1 VQNKNIQKEAVMP
14 NIEENPDFQLLKQF
28 LQSINPNDMDEDSA
42 KELMDL
48 GRMIQNGGAL
58 TDRQREMF
66 GSVVDSMPDMGMRPG
81 MQGSV
86 SDTEMRMYKDSLGQ
100 GSGMMTEAEMEEMR
114 MREFNRKLQEQQQ
127 AAFDARQ
134 RDIEAGNLPT
144 GPSTG
149 MTEMTSPMPRMRPS
163 NLGG

>member
-1 VQNKNIQKEAVMP
+1 MP

-28 LQSINPNDMDEDSA
+28 LQSINPNDMDEASA
-42 KELMDL
+42 TELMDL
-48 GRMIQNGGAL
+48 GKMIQNGGAL

-66 GSVVDSMPDMGMRPG
+66 ASVVGSMPDMGMRPG

-86 SDTEMRMYKDSLGQ
+86 SDTEMGMYKDSLGQ

-114 MREFNRKLQEQQQ
+114 MREFNQKLQEQQQ

-144 GPSTG
+144 GPSAG

>member
-1 VQNKNIQKEAVMP
+1 MP

-66 GSVVDSMPDMGMRPG
+66 GSVVGAMPGPGAMTDAEMMGAPM
-81 MQGSV
+81 S
-86 SDTEMRMYKDSLGQ
+86 
-100 GSGMMTEAEMEEMR
+100 EAEMEAKR
-114 MREFNRKLQEQQQ
+114 MQEFNRKLQEQQE
-127 AAFDARQ
+127 AAFNARQ

-144 GPSTG
+144 GPSAG

>member
-1 VQNKNIQKEAVMP
+1 MP

-66 GSVVDSMPDMGMRPG
+66 GSVVGAMPDMRAQTGAA
-81 MQGSV
+81 
-86 SDTEMRMYKDSLGQ
+86 
-100 GSGMMTEAEMEEMR
+100 MTEAEMEEMR
-114 MREFNRKLQEQQQ
+114 MREFNQKLQEQQQ
-127 AAFDARQ
+127 ATFDARQ
-134 RDIEAGNLPT
+134 REIEAGIMPT
-144 GPSTG
+144 GEPAG
-149 MTEMTSPMPRMRPS
+149 MTEMKSPMPRMRPS

>member
-1 VQNKNIQKEAVMP
+1 MP

-28 LQSINPNDMDEDSA
+28 LQSINPNDMDEASA

-66 GSVVDSMPDMGMRPG
+66 GSVVGAMP
-81 MQGSV
+81 
-86 SDTEMRMYKDSLGQ
+86 
-100 GSGMMTEAEMEEMR
+100 GSGAMTEAEIEEMR

-134 RDIEAGNLPT
+134 REIEAGIMPT
-144 GPSTG
+144 GEAAG

>member
-1 VQNKNIQKEAVMP
+1 MP

-58 TDRQREMF
+58 TDRQRAMF
-66 GSVVDSMPDMGMRPG
+66 GSVVGAMPDMRAQTGAA
-81 MQGSV
+81 
-86 SDTEMRMYKDSLGQ
+86 
-100 GSGMMTEAEMEEMR
+100 MTEAEMEEMR
-114 MREFNRKLQEQQQ
+114 MREFNQKLQEQQQ

-134 RDIEAGNLPT
+134 REIEAGIMPT
-144 GPSTG
+144 GEAAG

>member
-1 VQNKNIQKEAVMP
+1 MP

-28 LQSINPNDMDEDSA
+28 LQSINPNDMDEASA

-66 GSVVDSMPDMGMRPG
+66 GSVVGAMPDMRAQTGAA
-81 MQGSV
+81 
-86 SDTEMRMYKDSLGQ
+86 
-100 GSGMMTEAEMEEMR
+100 MTEAEMEEMR
-114 MREFNRKLQEQQQ
+114 MREFNQKLQEQQQ
-127 AAFDARQ
+127 ATFDARQ
-134 RDIEAGNLPT
+134 REIEAGIMPT
-144 GPSTG
+144 GEPAG
-149 MTEMTSPMPRMRPS
+149 MTEMQSPMPRMRPS

>member
-1 VQNKNIQKEAVMP
+1 MP

-28 LQSINPNDMDEDSA
+28 LQSINPNDMDEDAA

-66 GSVVDSMPDMGMRPG
+66 GSVVGAMPDMRARTGAAMTEADLMPDMRAQTG
-81 MQGSV
+81 AA
-86 SDTEMRMYKDSLGQ
+86 
-100 GSGMMTEAEMEEMR
+100 MTEAEMEEMR
-114 MREFNRKLQEQQQ
+114 MREFNQKLQEQQQ

-144 GPSTG
+144 GPSAG

>member
-1 VQNKNIQKEAVMP
+1 MP

-28 LQSINPNDMDEDSA
+28 LQSINPNDMDEESA

-48 GRMIQNGGAL
+48 GKMIQNGGAL

-66 GSVVDSMPDMGMRPG
+66 GSVVGAMPDMRAQTGAA
-81 MQGSV
+81 
-86 SDTEMRMYKDSLGQ
+86 
-100 GSGMMTEAEMEEMR
+100 MTEAEMEEMR
-114 MREFNRKLQEQQQ
+114 MREFNQKLQEQQQ

-144 GPSTG
+144 GPSAG

>member
-1 VQNKNIQKEAVMP
+1 MP

-28 LQSINPNDMDEDSA
+28 LQSINPNDMDEESA

-48 GRMIQNGGAL
+48 GKMIQNGGAL

-66 GSVVDSMPDMGMRPG
+66 GSVVGAMPDMRARTGAAMTEAEMMPDMRAQTG
-81 MQGSV
+81 AA
-86 SDTEMRMYKDSLGQ
+86 
-100 GSGMMTEAEMEEMR
+100 MTEAEMEEMR
-114 MREFNRKLQEQQQ
+114 MREFNQKLQEQQQ

-144 GPSTG
+144 GPSAG

>member
-1 VQNKNIQKEAVMP
+1 MP

-28 LQSINPNDMDEDSA
+28 LQSINPNDMDEESA

-48 GRMIQNGGAL
+48 GKMIQNGGAL

-66 GSVVDSMPDMGMRPG
+66 GSVVGAMPDMRAQTGAA
-81 MQGSV
+81 
-86 SDTEMRMYKDSLGQ
+86 
-100 GSGMMTEAEMEEMR
+100 MTEAEMEEMR
-114 MREFNRKLQEQQQ
+114 MREFNQKLQEQQQ
-127 AAFDARQ
+127 ATFDARQ
-134 RDIEAGNLPT
+134 REIEAGIMPT
-144 GPSTG
+144 GEPAG

>member
-1 VQNKNIQKEAVMP
+1 MP

-66 GSVVDSMPDMGMRPG
+66 GSVVGAMPDMRAQTGAA
-81 MQGSV
+81 
-86 SDTEMRMYKDSLGQ
+86 
-100 GSGMMTEAEMEEMR
+100 MTEAEMEEMR
-114 MREFNRKLQEQQQ
+114 MREFNQKLQEQQQ

-134 RDIEAGNLPT
+134 RDIEAGIMPT
-144 GPSTG
+144 GEAAG

>member
-1 VQNKNIQKEAVMP
+1 MP

-28 LQSINPNDMDEDSA
+28 LQSINPNDMDEASA

-66 GSVVDSMPDMGMRPG
+66 GSVVGAMPDMRARTGAAMTEADLMPDMRAQTG
-81 MQGSV
+81 AA
-86 SDTEMRMYKDSLGQ
+86 
-100 GSGMMTEAEMEEMR
+100 MTEAEMEEMR
-114 MREFNRKLQEQQQ
+114 MREFNQKLQEQQQ

-144 GPSTG
+144 GPSAG

>member
-1 VQNKNIQKEAVMP
+1 MP

-28 LQSINPNDMDEDSA
+28 LQTINPNDMDEESA
-42 KELMDL
+42 NELMDL

-66 GSVVDSMPDMGMRPG
+66 GSVVGAMPNSEMMGAPM
-81 MQGSV
+81 S
-86 SDTEMRMYKDSLGQ
+86 
-100 GSGMMTEAEMEEMR
+100 EAEIEAKR
-114 MREFNRKLQEQQQ
+114 MQEFNQKLQEQQQ
-127 AAFDARQ
+127 ATFDARQ
-134 RDIEAGNLPT
+134 REIEAGIMPI
-144 GPSTG
+144 GEAAG

>member
-1 VQNKNIQKEAVMP
+1 MP

-28 LQSINPNDMDEDSA
+28 LQSINPNDMDEESA

-48 GRMIQNGGAL
+48 GKMIQNGGAL

-66 GSVVDSMPDMGMRPG
+66 GSVVGAMP
-81 MQGSV
+81 S
-86 SDTEMRMYKDSLGQ
+86 
-100 GSGMMTEAEMEEMR
+100 SGAMTDAERELAMSQALPTNLSEEEMR
-114 MREFNRKLQEQQQ
+114 RFMEQKY
-127 AAFDARQ
+127 AAQKRLEFDARQ

-144 GPSTG
+144 GEAAG

>member
-1 VQNKNIQKEAVMP
+1 MP

-66 GSVVDSMPDMGMRPG
+66 GSVVGAMPDMRAQTGAA
-81 MQGSV
+81 
-86 SDTEMRMYKDSLGQ
+86 
-100 GSGMMTEAEMEEMR
+100 MTEAEMEEMR
-114 MREFNRKLQEQQQ
+114 MREFNQKLQEQQQ

-134 RDIEAGNLPT
+134 REIEAGIMPT
-144 GPSTG
+144 GEAAG
-149 MTEMTSPMPRMRPS
+149 MTEMKSPMPRMRPS

>member
-1 VQNKNIQKEAVMP
+1 MP

-28 LQSINPNDMDEDSA
+28 LQSINPNDMDEASA

-66 GSVVDSMPDMGMRPG
+66 GSVVGAMPDMRAQTGAA
-81 MQGSV
+81 
-86 SDTEMRMYKDSLGQ
+86 
-100 GSGMMTEAEMEEMR
+100 MTEAEMEEMR
-114 MREFNRKLQEQQQ
+114 MREFNQKLQEQQQ

-144 GPSTG
+144 GPSAG

>member
-1 VQNKNIQKEAVMP
+1 MP

-28 LQSINPNDMDEDSA
+28 LQSINPNDMDEASA
-42 KELMDL
+42 TELMDL
-48 GRMIQNGGAL
+48 GKMIQNGGAL

-66 GSVVDSMPDMGMRPG
+66 GSVVGAMPDMRAQTGAA
-81 MQGSV
+81 
-86 SDTEMRMYKDSLGQ
+86 
-100 GSGMMTEAEMEEMR
+100 MTEAEMEEMR
-114 MREFNRKLQEQQQ
+114 MREFNQKLQEQQQ

-134 RDIEAGNLPT
+134 REIEAGIMPT
-144 GPSTG
+144 GEPAG

>member
-1 VQNKNIQKEAVMP
+1 MP

-28 LQSINPNDMDEDSA
+28 LQSINPNDMDEDAA

-66 GSVVDSMPDMGMRPG
+66 GSVVGAMPNSEMMGAPM
-81 MQGSV
+81 S
-86 SDTEMRMYKDSLGQ
+86 
-100 GSGMMTEAEMEEMR
+100 EAEIEEKR
-114 MREFNRKLQEQQQ
+114 MQEFNQKLQEQQQ
-127 AAFDARQ
+127 ATFDARQ
-134 RDIEAGNLPT
+134 REIEAGIMPT
-144 GPSTG
+144 GEAAG

>member
-1 VQNKNIQKEAVMP
+1 MP

-28 LQSINPNDMDEDSA
+28 LQSINPNDMDEASA
-42 KELMDL
+42 TELMDL
-48 GRMIQNGGAL
+48 GKMIQNGGAL

-66 GSVVDSMPDMGMRPG
+66 ASVVGAMPDYSPADNF
-81 MQGSV
+81 GSM
-86 SDTEMRMYKDSLGQ
+86 S
-100 GSGMMTEAEMEEMR
+100 EAERELAMGQALPTNLSEEEMR
-114 MREFNRKLQEQQQ
+114 RFMEEKY
-127 AAFDARQ
+127 AAQKRLEFDARQ

-144 GPSTG
+144 GPSAG

>member
-1 VQNKNIQKEAVMP
+1 MP

-66 GSVVDSMPDMGMRPG
+66 GSVVGAMPPMGDADSSR
-81 MQGSV
+81 
-86 SDTEMRMYKDSLGQ
+86 LI
-100 GSGMMTEAEMEEMR
+100 EE
-114 MREFNRKLQEQQQ
+114 
-127 AAFDARQ
+127 D
-134 RDIEAGNLPT
+134 LPT
-144 GPSTG
+144 GEAAG
-149 MTEMTSPMPRMRPS
+149 MVEVTSPTTIAPPGAIHEP
-163 NLGG
+163 LPIVGLVPK

>member
-1 VQNKNIQKEAVMP
+1 MP

-66 GSVVDSMPDMGMRPG
+66 GSVVGAMPDMRAQTGAA
-81 MQGSV
+81 
-86 SDTEMRMYKDSLGQ
+86 
-100 GSGMMTEAEMEEMR
+100 MTEAEMEEMR
-114 MREFNRKLQEQQQ
+114 MREFNQKLQEQQQ
-127 AAFDARQ
+127 ATFDARQ
-134 RDIEAGNLPT
+134 REIEAGIMPT
-144 GPSTG
+144 GEPAG
-149 MTEMTSPMPRMRPS
+149 MTEMQSPMPRMRPS

>member
-1 VQNKNIQKEAVMP
+1 MP

-28 LQSINPNDMDEDSA
+28 LQSINPNDMDEDAA

-66 GSVVDSMPDMGMRPG
+66 GSVVGAMPDMRARTGAAMTEADLMPDMRAQTG
-81 MQGSV
+81 AA
-86 SDTEMRMYKDSLGQ
+86 
-100 GSGMMTEAEMEEMR
+100 MTEAEIEEMR
-114 MREFNRKLQEQQQ
+114 MREFTQKLQEQQQ
-127 AAFDARQ
+127 ATFDARQ
-134 RDIEAGNLPT
+134 REIEAGIMPT
-144 GPSTG
+144 GEAAG

>member
-1 VQNKNIQKEAVMP
+1 MP

-28 LQSINPNDMDEDSA
+28 LQSINPNDMDEESA

-48 GRMIQNGGAL
+48 GKMIQNGGAL

-66 GSVVDSMPDMGMRPG
+66 GSVVGAMPDMRAQTGAA
-81 MQGSV
+81 
-86 SDTEMRMYKDSLGQ
+86 
-100 GSGMMTEAEMEEMR
+100 MTEAEMEEMR
-114 MREFNRKLQEQQQ
+114 MREFNQKLQAQQE
-127 AAFDARQ
+127 AAFNTRQ

-144 GPSTG
+144 GPSAG